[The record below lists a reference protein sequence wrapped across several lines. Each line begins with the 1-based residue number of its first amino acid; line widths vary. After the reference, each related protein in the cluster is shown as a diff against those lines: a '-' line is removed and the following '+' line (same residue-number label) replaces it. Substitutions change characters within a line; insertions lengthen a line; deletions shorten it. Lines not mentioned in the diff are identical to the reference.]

1 LAISTP
7 GYYFHYKNRKD
18 SGSKWDRLMVNGAMD
33 LILAGIAMT
42 GLSGTPVRAPGRL
55 VGINMVFGAATRI
68 VMAVDARELAE
79 A

>member
-1 LAISTP
+1 
-7 GYYFHYKNRKD
+7 
-18 SGSKWDRLMVNGAMD
+18 MVNGAMD

-68 VMAVDARELAE
+68 VMALDARELAE